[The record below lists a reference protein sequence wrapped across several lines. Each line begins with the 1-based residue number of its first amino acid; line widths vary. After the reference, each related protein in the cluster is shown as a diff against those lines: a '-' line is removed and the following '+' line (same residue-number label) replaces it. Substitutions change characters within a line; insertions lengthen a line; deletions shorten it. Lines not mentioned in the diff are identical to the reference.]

1 MKIGIDISQV
11 VYGTG
16 VSKYTSKL
24 IEALLSLDKDNEY
37 IIFGCS
43 LRRKKELK
51 VFLESLKGNVSGKVY
66 PLPPTLADILWNRLH
81 VLKIEKFIGE
91 LDIFHSSD
99 WTQPPSD
106 AFKVTT
112 VHDLVPLRFPQ
123 YSHPRVVS
131 AHKARLKHI
140 KREIDIVIVPSK
152 ASKEDLIAA
161 AGVSED
167 KIRVIPEAPD
177 SIFKP
182 AKKNEIEKLKKGH
195 RIKKGYILAVG
206 VGPRKNTERIIE
218 AYEKVRAGRDL
229 KLIILGHPYKKIEQ
243 KRGVV
248 FTGHV
253 ETSKMPVYYSG
264 AEALVYPTLY
274 EGFGLPVLEAF
285 SCKTPVVTSNI
296 SSLPEVAADAAEIVD
311 PYDVGSIT
319 EGINNAL
326 NRKQGLINKGLK
338 RSKDFSWQKTAEM
351 TLEVY
356 NEAKK

>member
-1 MKIGIDISQV
+1 MRIGIDISQI

-16 VSKYTSKL
+16 VATYTRNL
-24 IEALLSLDKDNEY
+24 VEALLALDDDNEY
-37 IIFGCS
+37 VVFGGS
-43 LRRKKELK
+43 LRRRGELK
-51 VFLESLKGNVSGKVY
+51 TYLASLKGNVGGKTY
-66 PLPPTLADILWNRLH
+66 PFPPTVADILWNRLH
-81 VLKIEKFIGE
+81 TLRIEKLVGD
-91 LDIFHSSD
+91 LDVFHSSD
-99 WTQPPSD
+99 WTQPPSN
-106 AFKVTT
+106 AFNVTT
-112 VHDLVPLRFPQ
+112 IHDLVPLRFPQ
-123 YSHPRVVS
+123 YSHPRIVS

-140 KREIDIVIVPSK
+140 KKEIDVVIVPSN
-152 ASKEDLIAA
+152 ATKEDLMTI
-161 AGVSED
+161 GVDEN
-167 KIRVIPEAPD
+167 KIRVISEAPD
-177 SIFKP
+177 PIYKP
-182 AKKNEIEKLKKGH
+182 AKKKEIEKLKREH

-218 AYEKVRAGRDL
+218 AYEKARAGKDL

-253 ETSKMPVYYSG
+253 GIDKMPVYYSG
-264 AEALVYPTLY
+264 AEVLVYPTIY

-311 PYDVGSIT
+311 PFDADSIT
-319 EGINNAL
+319 EGIKNAL
-326 NRKQGLINKGLK
+326 NRKQGLIDKGLR
-338 RSKDFSWQKTAEM
+338 RSKDFSWKKTAEM

>member
-1 MKIGIDISQV
+1 MRIGIDISQI

-16 VSKYTSKL
+16 VSTYTRNL
-24 IEALLSLDKDNEY
+24 VEALLALDKDNEY
-37 IIFGCS
+37 VIFGGS
-43 LRRKKELK
+43 LRRKGELK
-51 VFLESLKGNVSGKVY
+51 TFLASLKGNVSGKVY
-66 PLPPTLADILWNRLH
+66 SFPPTMADILWNRLH
-81 VLKIEKFIGE
+81 VLRIEKLVGD
-91 LDIFHSSD
+91 LDVFHSSD
-99 WTQPPSD
+99 WTQPPSS

-112 VHDLVPLRFPQ
+112 IHDLVPLRFPQ
-123 YSHPRVVS
+123 YSHPRIVS

-140 KREIDIVIVPSK
+140 KREIDVVIVPSD
-152 ASKEDLIAA
+152 ASKEDLITT
-161 AGVSED
+161 GVSED

-177 SIFKP
+177 PIFKP
-182 AKKNEIEKLKKGH
+182 AKKNEIEKLKREH

-218 AYEKVRAGRDL
+218 AYEKVKAGRDL

-243 KRGVV
+243 KRGVI

-264 AEALVYPTLY
+264 AEALVYPTIY

-285 SCKTPVVTSNI
+285 SCKAPVVTSNL

-311 PYDVGSIT
+311 PFDVDSIT
-319 EGINNAL
+319 EGIKNAL
-326 NRKQGLINKGLK
+326 SRKKGLISRGLK

-351 TLEVY
+351 TLRVY
-356 NEAKK
+356 NEAK

>member
-1 MKIGIDISQV
+1 MRIGIDISQI

-16 VSKYTSKL
+16 VSTYTRNL
-24 IEALLSLDKDNEY
+24 VEALLALDKDNEY
-37 IIFGCS
+37 MVFGGS
-43 LRRKKELK
+43 LRRKGELK
-51 VFLESLKGNVSGKVY
+51 AFLAGLKGNVSGKVF
-66 PLPPTLADILWNRLH
+66 PFPPTIADILWNRLH
-81 VLKIEKFIGE
+81 ILRIEKLVGD
-91 LDIFHSSD
+91 LDVFHSSD
-99 WTQPPSD
+99 WTQPPSN

-112 VHDLVPLRFPQ
+112 IHDLVPLRFPQ
-123 YSHPRVVS
+123 YSHPRIVS

-140 KREIDIVIVPSK
+140 KREIDVVIVPSS
-152 ASKEDLIAA
+152 ASKEDLIA

-167 KIRVIPEAPD
+167 KIRVIPEAPEP
-177 SIFKP
+177 IFKS
-182 AKKNEIEKLKKGH
+182 AKKNEIEKLKREH

-229 KLIILGHPYKKIEQ
+229 KLIILGYPYKRIEQ
-243 KRGVV
+243 KRGVI

-264 AEALVYPTLY
+264 AEVLVYPTLY

-296 SSLPEVAADAAEIVD
+296 SSLPEIAADAAEIVD
-311 PYDVGSIT
+311 PYDVDSIT
-319 EGINNAL
+319 KGINNAL

-338 RSKDFSWQKTAEM
+338 RSKDFSWRKTAEM

-356 NEAKK
+356 NEAKE

>member
-1 MKIGIDISQV
+1 MKIGIDISQI

-16 VSKYTSKL
+16 VSTYTRNL
-24 IEALLSLDKDNEY
+24 VEALLALDKNNEY
-37 IIFGCS
+37 LIFGGS
-43 LRRKKELK
+43 LRRKGELEAY
-51 VFLESLKGNVSGKVY
+51 LASLKGNVSGKTY
-66 PLPPTLADILWNRLH
+66 PFPPTIADILWNRLH
-81 VLKIEKFIGE
+81 VLKIEKLVGD
-91 LDIFHSSD
+91 LDVFHSSD
-99 WTQPPSD
+99 WTQPPSN
-106 AFKVTT
+106 AFNVTT
-112 VHDLVPLRFPQ
+112 IHDLVPLRFPQ
-123 YSHPRVVS
+123 YSHPRIVS

-140 KREIDIVIVPSK
+140 KREIDVVIVPSN
-152 ASKEDLIAA
+152 ASKEDLITT
-161 AGVSED
+161 GVPED

-177 SIFKP
+177 PIFKP
-182 AKKNEIEKLKKGH
+182 AKKNEIEKLKREH

-243 KRGVV
+243 KRGVI

-264 AEALVYPTLY
+264 AEVLVYPTIY

-311 PYDVGSIT
+311 PFDVDSIT

>member
-1 MKIGIDISQV
+1 MKIGIDISQI

-16 VSKYTSKL
+16 VSTYTRNL
-24 IEALLSLDKDNEY
+24 IEALLSIDKDNEY
-37 IIFGCS
+37 VVFGGS
-43 LRRKKELK
+43 LRRKGELAY
-51 VFLESLKGNVSGKVY
+51 LASLKGNIGGKTY
-66 PLPPTLADILWNRLH
+66 PFPPTIADILWNRLH
-81 VLKIEKFIGE
+81 VLKIEKLVGD

-99 WTQPPSD
+99 WTQPPSN

-112 VHDLVPLRFPQ
+112 IHDLVPLRFPQ
-123 YSHPRVVS
+123 YSHPRIVS

-140 KREIDIVIVPSK
+140 RREIDVVIVPSN
-152 ASKEDLIAA
+152 STKEDLMAS
-161 AGVSED
+161 GVSED

-177 SIFKP
+177 PIFKP
-182 AKKNEIEKLKKGH
+182 AKKKEIEKLKREH
-195 RIKKGYILAVG
+195 RIDKGYLLAVG

-229 KLIILGHPYKKIEQ
+229 KLIILGHPYEKVEQ
-243 KRGVV
+243 KRGVI

-253 ETSKMPVYYSG
+253 ETGKMPIYYSG
-264 AEALVYPTLY
+264 AEVLVYPTIY

-296 SSLPEVAADAAEIVD
+296 SSLSEVAADAAEIVD
-311 PYDVGSIT
+311 PFDVDSIT
-319 EGINNAL
+319 EGVKNAL

-338 RSKDFSWQKTAEM
+338 RSKDFSWRKTAEM

-356 NEAKK
+356 SEAKK

>member
-16 VSKYTSKL
+16 VSNYTRNL
-24 IEALLSLDKDNEY
+24 LRALLALDKDNDY
-37 IIFGCS
+37 VAFGGS
-43 LRRKKELK
+43 LRRKGELRA
-51 VFLESLKGNVSGKVY
+51 LLASLKGNIDGKIY
-66 PLPPTLADILWNRLH
+66 SLPPTMADILWNRLH
-81 VLKIEKFIGE
+81 ILKIEKLVGKI
-91 LDIFHSSD
+91 DVFHSSD
-99 WTQPPSD
+99 WTQPPSN

-123 YSHPRVVS
+123 YSHPRIVS

-140 KREIDIVIVPSK
+140 KKEVDVVIVPSN
-152 ASKEDLIAA
+152 ASKEDLTTI
-161 AGVSED
+161 GVSGD
-167 KIRVIPEAPD
+167 KIRVIPEAPE

-182 AKKNEIEKLKKGH
+182 AKKSEIEKLKRNH

-243 KRGVV
+243 KRGVI

-253 ETSKMPVYYSG
+253 ETIKMPIYYSG

-319 EGINNAL
+319 KGINNAL
-326 NRKQGLINKGLK
+326 NRKQGLIDKGLK